1 MPATIDYYFSPISPF
16 TYLAGDDLERNAPE
30 GVRYH
35 PVDLALVFAETGGIP
50 LGQRSKQRLDYRM
63 AELHRIAAKR
73 DTEINFN
80 PAHFPV
86 DPKPATKLLLAAR
99 NADADI
105 ASLLQALLAAVWKE
119 ERNISDGNTLAAIL
133 EEQNLPASLLTDAAG
148 LDQQLEEETR
158 QAIANGVFG
167 FPFYIVNGEP
177 FWGQDRLDDALEL
190 AKKLS

>member
-73 DTEINFN
+73 DKEINFN

-119 ERNISDGNTLAAIL
+119 ERNISDGNTLGAIL
-133 EEQNLPASLLTDAAG
+133 EEQNLPASLLIDAAG

>member
-73 DTEINFN
+73 DKEINFN

-133 EEQNLPASLLTDAAG
+133 EEQNLPAGLLTDAAG

>member
-16 TYLAGDDLERNAPE
+16 TYLAGDELERNAPA
-30 GVRYH
+30 GIRYH
-35 PVDLALVFAETGGIP
+35 PVDMPLVFAETGGIP

-73 DTEINFN
+73 DKEINFH

-86 DPKPATKLLLAAR
+86 DPKPATRLLLAAR
-99 NADADI
+99 NANADVP
-105 ASLLQALLAAVWKE
+105 ALLQALLAAVWKE
-119 ERNISDGNTLAAIL
+119 ERNVSSADTLAEIL
-133 EEQNLPASLLTDAAG
+133 AEQNLPQSLLSDASG
-148 LDQQLEEETR
+148 LDQQLEDETR
-158 QAIANGVFG
+158 EAIAAGVFG

-177 FWGQDRLDDALEL
+177 FWGQDRLEDALAL

>member
-16 TYLAGDDLERNAPE
+16 TYLAGDDLERNAPA

-35 PVDLALVFAETGGIP
+35 PVDLGLVFAETGGIP

-73 DTEINFN
+73 DKQINFH

-105 ASLLQALLAAVWKE
+105 AGLLHALLAAVWKE
-119 ERNISDGNTLAAIL
+119 ERNISDAETLAAIL
-133 EEQNLPASLLTDAAG
+133 SEQNLPASLLSDAAG
-148 LDQQLEEETR
+148 LDQQLEDETR

-190 AKKLS
+190 AQKLS